1 MIGEAFAAAT
11 PLTPLAALRSL
22 SESGGN
28 GPKRYAL
35 RPPPARSLARL
46 ASDANAPASPT
57 KRSLGQAPRSGQ
69 AQTDETDQNRAEGRQ
84 APPGEAL
91 VQEEHAEE
99 GTEQHGGLAGS
110 HNITHRS

>member
-1 MIGEAFAAAT
+1 MVLGKISTYLRFLSQWRKRSRCWQKMKPHAAAAHS
-11 PLTPLAALRSL
+11 LGHKAAQVQIADIADQLL
-22 SESGGN
+22 NPGKAE
-28 GPKRYAL
+28 
-35 RPPPARSLARL
+35 
-46 ASDANAPASPT
+46 
-57 KRSLGQAPRSGQ
+57 LGQAPRSGQ